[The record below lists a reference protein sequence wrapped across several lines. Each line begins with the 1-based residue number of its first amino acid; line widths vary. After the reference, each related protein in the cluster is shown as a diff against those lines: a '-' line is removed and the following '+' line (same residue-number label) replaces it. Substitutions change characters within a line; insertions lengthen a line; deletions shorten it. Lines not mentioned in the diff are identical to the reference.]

1 MAKNYTLQ
9 DIFNIIELYKYAEID
24 GECLSIHVSYM
35 NDSDRTISI
44 GLKSS
49 KQEDRFVLYFN
60 DNKTFDEYLLPA
72 LLKRFLEG
80 DERKS
85 WTNVNNTELI
95 TTISGNE
102 FLIES
107 ANNYLHD
114 KIGNYIEN
122 SKYKENTE
130 LTKEDEA
137 IDLILRYLK
146 QKFKVRKYL
155 DNLLFGLKNEVI
167 TIIDRVY
174 KSNRGKNLTNED
186 IINIIRAN
194 RDNMSREAQITL
206 TKDYDENNFLLVKD
220 IKDYLQN
227 ESNFSNYLDEE
238 PYISIRDVGI
248 KLIND
253 GYFAYG
259 FMPTQK
265 MIVENLVDEN
275 TRDIVMPI
283 YRAKFTFLTKEV
295 DKFVK
300 IKDEATASV
309 IRKYISYLVK
319 VTKLRTNKKE
329 VVSVDIPKKQSE
341 EISIPNNMS
350 NIDLL
355 SSYFRKELLKEK
367 GMLSINGD
375 KEILELRKK
384 SKEVDEIETAREKML
399 KQEISSTKFE
409 EIYNY
414 YKNYLMEEMKKGY
427 KGGFPNVSE
436 KEEPPKP
443 IKKNKFNTMKLLN
456 KEYKVLLD
464 SNGELNIFN
473 RKTNKKYIP
482 SSEEEKKLI
491 ELSNLW
497 SNLVG
502 IKSSKDDVTIGSTF
516 AYNEDNERLFNIIE
530 KCILNYVDKKGIL
543 AINYVKTLAREANI
557 PESDKLVERIFSTDN
572 HINYLTETFNEIRNI
587 DLNKVIKK
595 KVQVIDPKY
604 EGELQKIIEAY
615 NVADYKSNDKLSS
628 NIKIQYPSNDEKCL
642 LSVTLNK
649 QFSEKVLY
657 KNEFPRNV
665 IIGYFLRPLVDCF
678 FDTSGITNQ
687 KNFYIPNSNNSSAI
701 VLGRNNNSI
710 QLTNA
715 KLEDAMLLTR
725 LVNDKKKQGNENKL

>member
-24 GECLSIHVSYM
+24 GECLSIVISYM

-49 KQEDRFVLYFN
+49 REEDKFVLYFN

-85 WTNVNNTELI
+85 WTSVNNTELI

-102 FLIES
+102 LLIES
-107 ANNYLHD
+107 ANNYLHG
-114 KIGNYIEN
+114 KIGKYIEN
-122 SKYKENTE
+122 SKYKESTE

-167 TIIDRVY
+167 TIIDRIY
-174 KSNRGKNLTNED
+174 KSNKGKNLSDED
-186 IINIIRAN
+186 MINIIRAN
-194 RDNMSREAQITL
+194 RDNMSKEAQIVL
-206 TKDYDENNFLLVKD
+206 TKDYNDNNFLLVND
-220 IKDYLQN
+220 IKDYLKN
-227 ESNFSNYLDEE
+227 ESNYSNYLDEE

-265 MIVENLVDEN
+265 MIIDNLVDDN

-283 YRAKFTFLTKEV
+283 YKAKFAFLTKEV
-295 DKFVK
+295 EKFLRV
-300 IKDEATASV
+300 KDENTANI

-329 VVSVDIPKKQSE
+329 KVEVELPKKTEEEIVIPK
-341 EISIPNNMS
+341 NAS

-355 SSYFRKELLKEK
+355 SAYFRKELLKEK
-367 GMLSINGD
+367 GMLSLNGD
-375 KEILELRKK
+375 KEIQELRKK
-384 SKEVDEIETAREKML
+384 SKEIDEIETAREKML
-399 KQEISSTKFE
+399 RKEISATKFE
-409 EIYNY
+409 DIYNY
-414 YKNYLMEEMKKGY
+414 YKNYLMDEMKKGY
-427 KGGFPNVSE
+427 KGFPSTPE
-436 KEEPPKP
+436 KPVQEKP
-443 IKKNKFNTMKLLN
+443 VKNNKFNAMKLLN

-482 SSEEEKKLI
+482 STEEEKKLI

-502 IKSSKDDVTIGSTF
+502 IKASKDDVTLGSTF
-516 AYNEDNERLFNIIE
+516 AYNEDNEKLFNIVE
-530 KCILNYVDKKGIL
+530 RCILNHADKKGVL
-543 AINYVKTLAREANI
+543 AINYVKSLARNANI
-557 PESDKLVERIFSTDN
+557 PESDKLVDKIFSTDN
-572 HINYLTETFNEIRNI
+572 HINYLTETFKDVRNV
-587 DLNKVIKK
+587 DLNKVLKK
-595 KVQVIDPKY
+595 KVQVLDPKY
-604 EGELQKIIEAY
+604 KTELQKIIDAY
-615 NVADYKSNDKLSS
+615 NVADYKSNDKMSA
-628 NIKIQYPSNDEKCL
+628 NIKIQYSDNDEDKYK

-649 QFSEKVLY
+649 QFIEKVLY
-657 KNEFPRNV
+657 SHEFPRNV
-665 IIGYFLRPLVDCF
+665 IIGHFLRPLVDSF
-678 FDTSGITNQ
+678 IDTSGLTNQ
-687 KNFYIPNSNNSSAI
+687 KNFYIPNSSNSSAI
-701 VLGRNNNSI
+701 ILGRNNNSI

-715 KLEDAMLLTR
+715 KLEDSMLLTKV
-725 LVNDKKKQGNENKL
+725 VNDKKNQRKENK

>member
-24 GECLSIHVSYM
+24 GECLSIVISYM

-49 KQEDRFVLYFN
+49 REEDKFVLYFN

-85 WTNVNNTELI
+85 WTSVNNTELI

-102 FLIES
+102 LLIES
-107 ANNYLHD
+107 ANNYLHG
-114 KIGNYIEN
+114 KIGKYIEN
-122 SKYKENTE
+122 SKYKESTE

-167 TIIDRVY
+167 TIIDRIY
-174 KSNRGKNLTNED
+174 KSNKGKNLSDED
-186 IINIIRAN
+186 MINIIRAN
-194 RDNMSREAQITL
+194 RDNMSKEAQIVL
-206 TKDYDENNFLLVKD
+206 TKDYNDNNFLLVND
-220 IKDYLQN
+220 IKDYLKN
-227 ESNFSNYLDEE
+227 ESNYSNYLDEE

-265 MIVENLVDEN
+265 MIIDNLVDDN

-283 YRAKFTFLTKEV
+283 YKAKFAFLTKEV
-295 DKFVK
+295 EKFLRV
-300 IKDEATASV
+300 KDENTANI

-329 VVSVDIPKKQSE
+329 KDEVELPKKTEEEIVIPK
-341 EISIPNNMS
+341 NAS

-355 SSYFRKELLKEK
+355 SAYFRKELLKEK
-367 GMLSINGD
+367 GMLSLNGD
-375 KEILELRKK
+375 KEIQELRKK
-384 SKEVDEIETAREKML
+384 SKEIDEIETAREKML
-399 KQEISSTKFE
+399 RKEISATKFE
-409 EIYNY
+409 DIYNY
-414 YKNYLMEEMKKGY
+414 YKNYLMDEMKKGY
-427 KGGFPNVSE
+427 KGFPSTPE
-436 KEEPPKP
+436 KPVQEKP
-443 IKKNKFNTMKLLN
+443 VKNNKFNAMKLLN

-464 SNGELNIFN
+464 TNGELNIYDRN
-473 RKTNKKYIP
+473 NNKKYIP

-491 ELSNLW
+491 ELANLW

-502 IKSSKDDVTIGSTF
+502 IKPSKDDVTLGSAF
-516 AYNEDNERLFNIIE
+516 AYNEDNERLFNIVE
-530 KCILNYVDKKGIL
+530 KCILNYVDKKGVL
-543 AINYVKTLAREANI
+543 AINYIKTLAREANV
-557 PESDKLVERIFSTDN
+557 PEGDKLVDNIFSTDN
-572 HINYLTETFNEIRNI
+572 HINFLTETFIAVRNV
-587 DLNKVIKK
+587 DLNKVLKK

-604 EGELQKIIEAY
+604 EGELQKIIDAY
-615 NVADYKSNDKLSS
+615 NIADYKSNEKLSA
-628 NIKIQYPSNDEKCL
+628 NIKIGYPPKEEEKCK

-657 KNEFPRNV
+657 SNEFPRNV
-665 IIGYFLRPLVDCF
+665 IIGYFLRPIVDSF
-678 FDTSGITNQ
+678 IDTSGLTNQ
-687 KNFYIPNSNNSSAI
+687 KSFYIPNSSNSSAI

-715 KLEDAMLLTR
+715 KLEDAMVLTR
-725 LVNDKKKQGNENKL
+725 IVNEKKNHRNEKK

>member
-24 GECLSIHVSYM
+24 GECLSIQISYM

-49 KQEDRFVLYFN
+49 KPEDKFVLYFN
-60 DNKTFDEYLLPA
+60 DNKTFDEYLLPS

-85 WTNVNNTELI
+85 WTSVNNTELI

-107 ANNYLHD
+107 TNNFLHD
-114 KIGNYIEN
+114 KIGNYVEN
-122 SKYKENTE
+122 SHYKENTE
-130 LTKEDEA
+130 LTKDDEA

-155 DNLLFGLKNEVI
+155 DGLLFGLKNELI
-167 TIIDRVY
+167 TIIDRIY
-174 KSNRGKNLTNED
+174 KSNKGKNLSNED
-186 IINIIRAN
+186 MMNIIRAN
-194 RDNMSREAQITL
+194 RENMSKEAQIAL
-206 TKDYDENNFLLVKD
+206 TKDYNNNNFLLVND

-265 MIVENLVDEN
+265 MIVDNLVDEN

-283 YRAKFTFLTKEV
+283 YKAKFSFLTKEV
-295 DKFVK
+295 EKFLK
-300 IKDEATASV
+300 IKDEDTANV

-329 VVSVDIPKKQSE
+329 EVNVEVPKKPVQE
-341 EISIPNNMS
+341 EFVLPKNMS
-350 NIDLL
+350 SIDLL
-355 SSYFRKELLKEK
+355 SSYFRKELLKDK
-367 GMLSINGD
+367 GMLSLNGD

-399 KQEISSTKFE
+399 KNEISAEKFE

-414 YKNYLMEEMKKGY
+414 YKNHLMEEMKKGY
-427 KGGFPNVSE
+427 NGGFPNVSE
-436 KEEPPKP
+436 RPVAKP
-443 IKKNKFNTMKLLN
+443 VKNNKFNAMKLLN

-464 SNGELNIFN
+464 SNGELNIYTRSN
-473 RKTNKKYIP
+473 NKRYIP
-482 SSEEEKKLI
+482 SSDEEKKLI
-491 ELSNLW
+491 ELANLW

-502 IKSSKDDVTIGSTF
+502 IKTSKDDVTVGSTF

-530 KCILNYVDKKGIL
+530 KCILNYVDKKGVL

-557 PESDKLVERIFSTDN
+557 PESDKLVDKIFSTDN
-572 HINYLTETFNEIRNI
+572 HINFLTETFKDIRNV
-587 DLNKVIKK
+587 DLNKVLKK

-604 EGELQKIIEAY
+604 EGELQKIIDAY
-615 NVADYKSNDKLSS
+615 NVADYKSNEKLSA
-628 NIKIQYPSNDEKCL
+628 NIKINYPSNDEGKCK

-657 KNEFPRNV
+657 SHDFPRNV
-665 IIGYFLRPLVDCF
+665 IIGYYLRPLVNSF
-678 FDTSGITNQ
+678 IDTSGLTNQ

-715 KLEDAMLLTR
+715 KLEDAMVLTR
-725 LVNDKKKQGNENKL
+725 IVNEKKNQRKENK